1 MDERI
6 IRFIKA
12 LRSAGVRV
20 SLAESADAFRAI
32 EALGVSSRQ
41 VFRTSLAATLVKEA
55 VDQPKFEEL
64 FGLFFSVGE
73 EPSLTDLANELSSG
87 EMKQLQEALEKYN
100 RERLRKLLE
109 RLVDG
114 EGLSEQEL
122 TELAQQV
129 GLDSAEGLRFRD
141 WMAQRMARALGFD
154 ALRHVLA
161 ELIEALEKAGMTA
174 ERAQEVRDL
183 LAGNREA
190 LFEQMRKFA
199 GQRIAEQMSEA
210 RPDEGQDGLM
220 NRPFNALSERE
231 VELLRKETRRLAN
244 ALRTRIA
251 LRQKRARSGG
261 LDAKATIRANLKH
274 DAVPIDLR
282 HHDRVLKPKLVAIC
296 DISTSMRSCSE
307 FMLGLLYALQGQISK
322 TQAFAFIDHL
332 EYISPD
338 FNEQQAANLA
348 VEQVM
353 YRLPSGHYNTDLGN
367 SLQNFYDDYLNML
380 DNRTTLIV
388 VGDGR
393 NNYNNP
399 RLDLFRQLKRRA
411 RKVIWLNPEPQSQWR
426 QGDSDMAGYAP
437 LCDHV
442 FQVGN
447 MAELTS
453 AVDRLL
459 V

>member
-20 SLAESADAFRAI
+20 SLAESADAFRAV
-32 EALGVSSRQ
+32 EALGVSSR
-41 VFRTSLAATLVKEA
+41 VTFRTSLAATLVKEA
-55 VDQPKFEEL
+55 IDQPKFEEL
-64 FGLFFSVGE
+64 FPLFFAEGE
-73 EPSLTDLANELSSG
+73 TPPLADINMKLTPEELN
-87 EMKQLQEALEKYN
+87 QLQEALQKYN
-100 RERLRKLLE
+100 RERLRRLLE
-109 RLVDG
+109 RLMDG
-114 EGLSEQEL
+114 KGL
-122 TELAQQV
+122 TEEELSDLAQQV
-129 GLDSAEGLRFRD
+129 GMEGADGLRYRD

-161 ELIEALEKAGMTA
+161 ELMDALEKAGMSP

-183 LAGNREA
+183 FTGNQDA
-190 LFEQMRKFA
+190 LLEQLRNFA
-199 GQRIAEQMSEA
+199 GQRIAEQMSE
-210 RPDEGQDGLM
+210 RKPEESQDGLL
-220 NRPFNALSERE
+220 NRSFSGLSEHE
-231 VELLRKETRRLAN
+231 IDLLRKETRRLAN

-251 LRQKRARSGG
+251 LRQKRAKSGG
-261 LDAKATIRANLKH
+261 LDAKATIRANLRN
-274 DAVPIDLR
+274 DSVPIDLR
-282 HHDRVLKPKLVAIC
+282 HHDRILKPKLVAIC

-322 TQAFAFIDHL
+322 THAFAFIDHL

-338 FNEQQAANLA
+338 FSEQHEANLA

-367 SLQNFYDDYLNML
+367 SLQNFYDNFLDVL
-380 DNRTTLIV
+380 DNRTTFIV

-399 RLDLFRQLKRRA
+399 RIDLFQTLKRRA
-411 RKVIWLNPEPQSQWR
+411 RKMIWLNPESQAQWR
-426 QGDSDMAGYAP
+426 QGDSDMLQYAP

-442 FQVGN
+442 FQVSN
-447 MAELTS
+447 MIELAA

-459 V
+459 I